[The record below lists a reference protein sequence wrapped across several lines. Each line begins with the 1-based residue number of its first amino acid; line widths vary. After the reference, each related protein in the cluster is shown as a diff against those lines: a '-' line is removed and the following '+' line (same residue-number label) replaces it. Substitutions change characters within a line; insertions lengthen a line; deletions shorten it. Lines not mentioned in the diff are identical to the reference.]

1 MQQTY
6 NQFTERVMT
15 TRTGKIKD
23 IDKIARGRIFL
34 ANQALDL
41 GMVDQ
46 LGGVNDAIALAAKIA
61 GMAEGSYDVR
71 VVPGPKSLADLF
83 NDPAES
89 RMPVPSGN
97 LASTSDLL
105 LNAFPIRDR
114 ALLDQQF
121 AVMRLFESHP
131 IALVCPYRVVSR

>member
-1 MQQTY
+1 
-6 NQFTERVMT
+6 
-15 TRTGKIKD
+15 
-23 IDKIARGRIFL
+23 
-34 ANQALDL
+34 
-41 GMVDQ
+41 
-46 LGGVNDAIALAAKIA
+46 
-61 GMAEGSYDVR
+61 VR

-83 NDPAES
+83 NDQADS
-89 RMPVPSGN
+89 RMPLPSGT
-97 LASTSDLL
+97 LAPTADLL